1 MQISTAP
8 IAALALVA
16 TGASAQ
22 TTTVPPTT
30 GASCQNIVEIAAG
43 NPDFETLF
51 AAVDAAGLADALS
64 GEGPLTV
71 FAPTDEAFAAL
82 PEGTI
87 DALLADPQGVLTDIL
102 TYHVV
107 AGNVLSTDLESGE
120 VETLNGHHVE
130 IEVEDGSVMV
140 NDANV
145 VTADIIACNGVIH
158 VIDAVLTEEE
168 DHDDHDEH
176 DDHDD
181 HEHDKDGNTMASD
194 DHDDH
199 EHDEHG
205 NTMASDDTGD
215 GVADTESGAN
225 GLAVG
230 AAPLVA
236 GAALVANWII

>member
-1 MQISTAP
+1 MQISTAS

-22 TTTVPPTT
+22 TTTVP
-30 GASCQNIVEIAAG
+30 ACQNIVEIAASNG
-43 NPDFETLF
+43 NFSTLV
-51 AAVDAAGLADALS
+51 AAVDAAGLVDALS
-64 GEGPLTV
+64 GDGPLTV
-71 FAPTDEAFAAL
+71 FAPTDEAFGAL

-87 DALLADPQGVLTDIL
+87 EALLADPEGVLTDIL

-168 DHDDHDEH
+168 DHDDHDE
-176 DDHDD
+176 
-181 HEHDKDGNTMASD
+181 
-194 DHDDH
+194 
-199 EHDEHG
+199 
-205 NTMASDDTGD
+205 
-215 GVADTESGAN
+215 
-225 GLAVG
+225 
-230 AAPLVA
+230 
-236 GAALVANWII
+236 